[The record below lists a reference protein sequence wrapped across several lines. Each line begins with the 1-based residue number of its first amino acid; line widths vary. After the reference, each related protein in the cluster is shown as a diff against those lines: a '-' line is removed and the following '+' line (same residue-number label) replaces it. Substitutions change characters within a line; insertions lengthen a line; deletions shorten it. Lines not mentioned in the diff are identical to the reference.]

1 MSDSTHDT
9 GHISV
14 LYQVVLEYLS
24 VKPGG
29 SYLDGTVGAGGHAAA
44 ILDAS
49 SPGGRLMAMDRDP
62 AALSFAGERLAS
74 YGERVVYVHASF
86 DQMSEMANRHGF
98 DQVDG
103 ILLDLGLSSRQ
114 LDDPTRGFAFRFDG
128 PLDMRL
134 DPDSELTAATLVN
147 EYSSDELANLIWR
160 YGEER
165 ASRRIAKAIVA
176 ARPLATT
183 GELAAVIIDV
193 VRRRERSIHP
203 ATRTFQALRIAV
215 NQELDALSSAL
226 PQAISLLQ
234 SGGRLAVIAF
244 HSLEDRIVKQFL
256 RQSARDC
263 ICPSEQPVCTC
274 EHKATLRI
282 LTQKPARP
290 SADEMGRNPRSRS
303 ARLRV
308 AERI

>member
-1 MSDSTHDT
+1 
-9 GHISV
+9 
-14 LYQVVLEYLS
+14 
-24 VKPGG
+24 
-29 SYLDGTVGAGGHAAA
+29 
-44 ILDAS
+44 
-49 SPGGRLMAMDRDP
+49 MAMDRDP
-62 AALSFAGERLAS
+62 AALSFAGERLAQ
-74 YGERVVYVHASF
+74 YGKRVTYVHASF
-86 DQMSEMANRHGF
+86 DKMSAMANRHGF
-98 DQVDG
+98 EQVNG

-147 EYSSDELANLIWR
+147 ESSSEELANLIWR

-165 ASRRIAKAIVA
+165 ESRRIAKAIVA

-183 GELAAVIIDV
+183 GELAAVISNAV
-193 VRRRERSIHP
+193 SRRERSLHP
-203 ATRTFQALRIAV
+203 ATRTFQALRLAV
-215 NQELDALSSAL
+215 NQELDAISSAL

-244 HSLEDRIVKQFL
+244 HSLEDRIVKQFF

-263 ICPSEQPVCTC
+263 ICPPEQPICTC
-274 EHKATLRI
+274 EHKATLKI
-282 LTQKPARP
+282 LTRKPARP
-290 SADEMGRNPRSRS
+290 SRDEMGRNPRSRS